1 MGGKPIRVVKFS
13 GVGPWPEN
21 KSVQSIRI
29 LIRRAFSRAALSAV
43 FNLDYALTESFSRVV
58 GFIAISAFPAFH
70 FYEKSLGY
78 RDCDP
83 MRIACTLLC
92 LVLCMWP
99 ARRKWRAWRAAYWEF
114 LLFFMMPFSQT
125 VLFLLNRNDAYWAGS
140 NVFWAFFLGIGT
152 KLVWLP
158 VHLGLG
164 QLLAVALYRSVYGE
178 PAAGMLDAM
187 WTDQLSIAI
196 TALTGQG
203 IKLAL
208 EVFHRRGLALGA
220 ANARA
225 QEAESRENEIK
236 AAYAELRRR
245 ENVIR
250 RFVRPSVFEELARGE
265 DPTEFRPV
273 NRELAVM
280 FCDIRDFTRLTEV
293 LSAEEKQ
300 IFLNRYFSLMTG
312 PILAHGGEVDKIM
325 GDCVM
330 GLFPDGRAA
339 VAAAVEMRLRLQEF
353 NREMYAA
360 GKPKIRNGIG
370 IAKGEVMLGNFGSFE
385 KLDRTVIGEA
395 VNIASR
401 LESKTKMY
409 NLEVVV
415 TEDIV
420 RDMGPGS
427 GHCRWIDLVRVKG
440 SSRRLK
446 IYEVYGHQPPEVLD
460 YKDRTR
466 DMLEKALTLYFRK
479 AFRDAARM
487 FRALLAE
494 VPPHRLEEGE
504 RMDRI
509 LEYYV
514 AHCDAWNEDRQG
526 AWELIERWDGV
537 HVFFEK

>member
-1 MGGKPIRVVKFS
+1 
-13 GVGPWPEN
+13 
-21 KSVQSIRI
+21 
-29 LIRRAFSRAALSAV
+29 
-43 FNLDYALTESFSRVV
+43 
-58 GFIAISAFPAFH
+58 
-70 FYEKSLGY
+70 
-78 RDCDP
+78 
-83 MRIACTLLC
+83 
-92 LVLCMWP
+92 
-99 ARRKWRAWRAAYWEF
+99 
-114 LLFFMMPFSQT
+114 
-125 VLFLLNRNDAYWAGS
+125 
-140 NVFWAFFLGIGT
+140 
-152 KLVWLP
+152 
-158 VHLGLG
+158 
-164 QLLAVALYRSVYGE
+164 
-178 PAAGMLDAM
+178 M
-187 WTDQLSIAI
+187 WTSQFTIGF
-196 TALTGQG
+196 TAFTAQG

-208 EVFHRRGLALGA
+208 EVFHRRGMALVE
-220 ANARA
+220 ANARF
-225 QEAESRENEIK
+225 QEAETRAGEIK

-245 ENVIR
+245 EKVIR

-273 NRELAVM
+273 NRDLAVM

-300 IFLNRYFSLMTG
+300 VFLNKYFSLMTG
-312 PILAHGGEVDKIM
+312 PILANGGEVDKIM

-330 GLFPDGRAA
+330 GLFPDGESA

-353 NREMYAA
+353 NREMYA
-360 GKPKIRNGIG
+360 GGRSKIGNGIG

-395 VNIASR
+395 VNIAAR

-420 RDMGPGS
+420 RDLGPEG
-427 GHCRWIDLVRVKG
+427 GHYRWIDLVQVKG

-446 IYEVYGHQPPEVLD
+446 IYEIYGHQPEAVRA
-460 YKDRTR
+460 YKDKTR

-479 AFRDAARM
+479 SFRDAARI

-494 VPPHRLEEGE
+494 VPPHLLDERE

-514 AHCDAWNEDRQG
+514 AHCDAWNEDKQG
-526 AWELIERWDGV
+526 AWQLIEQWDGV

>member
-1 MGGKPIRVVKFS
+1 MNS
-13 GVGPWPEN
+13 LLM
-21 KSVQSIRI
+21 
-29 LIRRAFSRAALSAV
+29 LIRKASRLAAISAV
-43 FNLDYALTESFSRVV
+43 FNLDYALTEGFLRVV
-58 GFIAISAFPAFH
+58 GIIGFIAFPAFH

-78 RDCDP
+78 RDCSP
-83 MRIACTLLC
+83 MRIACALLC
-92 LVLCMWP
+92 LGVFLWPVRTRWSVL
-99 ARRKWRAWRAAYWEF
+99 RLVYWEA
-114 LLFFMMPFSQT
+114 LLFFMLPLSQT
-125 VLFLLNRNDAYWAGS
+125 VLFLVNRNDAYWVGS
-140 NVFWAFFLGIGT
+140 NVFWAFFLGLGT

-158 VHLGLG
+158 LHVGLG
-164 QLLAVALYRSVYGE
+164 QFLGVVLFRSLYGD
-178 PAAGMLDAM
+178 PAAGMLDTI
-187 WTDQLSIAI
+187 WTQQLTIVI
-196 TALTGQG
+196 TAATGQG
-203 IKLAL
+203 IKVAL
-208 EVFHRRGLALGA
+208 EVFHRRGLALVG

-225 QEAESRENEIK
+225 QEAESRASEIK

-245 ENVIR
+245 EKVIR
-250 RFVRPSVFEELARGE
+250 RFVRPSVFEELTRGE

-273 NRELAVM
+273 HRELAVM

-293 LSAEEKQ
+293 LSAGEKQ
-300 IFLNRYFSLMTG
+300 VFLNKYFSLMTG

-330 GLFPDGRAA
+330 GLFPDGKAA

-353 NREMYAA
+353 NREMFAG
-360 GKPKIRNGIG
+360 GKPNIRNGIG
-370 IAKGEVMLGNFGSFE
+370 IAKGQVMLGNFGSFE

-395 VNIASR
+395 VNIAAR

-420 RDMGPGS
+420 RDLGPEG
-427 GHCRWIDLVRVKG
+427 GQYRWIDLAQVKG

-446 IYEVYGHQPPEVLD
+446 IYEVYGHQPPDVRD

-479 AFRDAARM
+479 SFGDAERM

-494 VPPHRLEEGE
+494 VPPHRLDEGE

-514 AHCDAWNEDRQG
+514 AHCEAWNEDKQG
-526 AWELIERWDGV
+526 AWHLIEEWDGV

>member
-1 MGGKPIRVVKFS
+1 MDSFYRLFRKAAKP
-13 GVGPWPEN
+13 
-21 KSVQSIRI
+21 
-29 LIRRAFSRAALSAV
+29 AALSAL
-43 FNLDYALTESFSRVV
+43 FNLDYALTESFSRLV
-58 GFIAISAFPAFH
+58 GIIAFFAFTAFH

-78 RDCDP
+78 RDCNP
-83 MRIACTLLC
+83 MRIACALLC
-92 LVLCMWP
+92 LAVFFWP
-99 ARRKWRAWRAAYWEF
+99 VRSRWRRLRLVYWEA
-114 LLFFMMPFSQT
+114 LLFFMLPLSQT
-125 VLFLLNRNDAYWAGS
+125 VLFLVNRNDAYWVGS
-140 NVFWAFFLGIGT
+140 NVFWAFFLGLGT

-158 VHLGLG
+158 LQIGLG
-164 QLLAVALYRSVYGE
+164 QFLGVVLFKFFYGE
-178 PAAGMLDAM
+178 PAAGMLDTI
-187 WTDQLSIAI
+187 WTQQLTILF
-196 TALTGQG
+196 TAATGQG
-203 IKLAL
+203 IKIAL
-208 EVFHRRGLALGA
+208 EVFHRRGLALVE

-225 QEAESRENEIK
+225 EEAESRASEIK

-245 ENVIR
+245 ETVIR
-250 RFVRPSVFEELARGE
+250 RFVRPSVFEELTRGE
-265 DPTEFRPV
+265 DPTEFRAIH
-273 NRELAVM
+273 RELAVM

-293 LSAEEKQ
+293 LSAGEKQ
-300 IFLNRYFSLMTG
+300 VFLNKYFSLMTG

-330 GLFPDGRAA
+330 GLFPEGRSA
-339 VAAAVEMRLRLQEF
+339 VAAAVDMRLRLQEF
-353 NREMYAA
+353 NREMYAS

-370 IAKGEVMLGNFGSFE
+370 IAKGQVMLGNFGSFE
-385 KLDRTVIGEA
+385 KLDRTVIGES
-395 VNIASR
+395 VNIAAR

-420 RDMGPGS
+420 RDLGADG
-427 GHCRWIDLVRVKG
+427 GHYRWIDLAQVKG

-446 IYEVYGHQPPEVLD
+446 IYEVYGHQPPEVRD

-479 AFRDAARM
+479 SFGDAGRL

-494 VPPHRLEEGE
+494 VPPHRLEEGS

-514 AHCDAWNEDRQG
+514 AHCDAWNEDKQG
-526 AWELIERWDGV
+526 AWQLIEQWDGV

>member
-1 MGGKPIRVVKFS
+1 M
-13 GVGPWPEN
+13 
-21 KSVQSIRI
+21 QSIRT
-29 LIRRAFSRAALSAV
+29 LIRRALRPAAISV
-43 FNLDYALTESFSRVV
+43 IFNLDYALTESFSRVV
-58 GFIAISAFPAFH
+58 GVIAVAAFPAFH
-70 FYEKSLGY
+70 YYEKSLGY

-83 MRIACTLLC
+83 MRIACTLMC
-92 LVLCMWP
+92 LALVWWP
-99 ARRKWRAWRAAYWEF
+99 AGGRGRAWRAAYWES
-114 LLFFMMPFSQT
+114 LLFFMLPLAQT
-125 VLFLLNRNDAYWAGS
+125 MLFLLNRNDAYWAGS
-140 NVFWAFFLGIGT
+140 NIFWAFFLGIGT
-152 KLVWLP
+152 KLIWLP
-158 VHLGLG
+158 MHLALG
-164 QLLAVALYRSVYGE
+164 QFLGVILYRYFYGE

-187 WTDQLSIAI
+187 WTMQLGIGI
-196 TALTGQG
+196 TAFTGQG

-225 QEAESRENEIK
+225 QEAESREKEIK

-280 FCDIRDFTRLTEV
+280 FCDIRGFTRLTEV
-293 LSAEEKQ
+293 LTAEEKQ
-300 IFLNRYFSLMTG
+300 VFLNRYFSLMTG

-339 VAAAVEMRLRLQEF
+339 VAAAVDMRLRLQEF

-409 NLEVVV
+409 SLDVVV

-420 RDMGPGS
+420 RDLAPGDA
-427 GHCRWIDLVRVKG
+427 HYRWIDLVQVKG

-446 IYEVYGHQPPEVLD
+446 IYEVYGHQPEEVLD

-466 DMLEKALTLYFRK
+466 EKLEKALMLYFRK
-479 AFRDAARM
+479 SFRDAARM